1 MLTERS
7 AVVPAPHLP
16 LTARRLRRARLCS
29 RSRHQPNFANKWL
42 CDQLSM
48 ELLNPGLELF
58 GAQGVDFPDDTES
71 LFSERLPRVLDCE
84 LSKEISSLLDI
95 QQNWDQRPPSDAGAE
110 NDSVFSD
117 DSFKSESEQDMRTAG
132 MERLAC
138 LPSEDDMLSDSLN
151 LNGEPAEVDG
161 VSEVFLGLEPQ
172 LSLNA
177 KDRGGSPGPDQGYAS
192 QEEVIEVCHQQH
204 QEEFLVEENQE
215 QSQGE
220 SMPGNVEPNPS
231 AEEGL
236 EERRDSLVS
245 EDLHSRLFADLNF
258 DDMLSVGREELEE
271 VDRVSNLISGAE
283 CDFSEQELRTSTGS
297 ATSVQQVPPLT
308 PLLESQELDLKEEE
322 LDCDLGQFN
331 FNLALTES
339 SREKETVDKLSE
351 DLQRITEELTVS
363 PSSLWAECF
372 PEGLQSAA
380 STAASEYDD
389 LLDSILSSPE
399 HSLDPEYFN
408 SDYFDIDSVDP
419 TCLHQVKEES
429 PCEDQQEEEQVAKVE
444 VDQVKV
450 KEEEEEEGD
459 EGEEEEVHSSRLDH
473 DYSLPPSSSLLIT
486 PPHSSED
493 ESEAEDK
500 FKGRLCGSHQTKSTT
515 HKLVKTHQQRSNS
528 TGATQI
534 IKFQHKK
541 DLKFVMSFQ
550 VKSDE
555 LKSTSPRSLL
565 KSKLVGR
572 EGRRV
577 KELQREEERRSS
589 SSLHSN
595 NGPQKTAKELVRE
608 IIEKRS
614 RMDLKT
620 KREQVKS
627 MKRKL
632 RLEGKTEVRGAKHRC
647 LTDLRSKPDLKKYR
661 KFEEEREL
669 HNSMER
675 QRRVELKDA
684 YDSLKER
691 IPSIATEDK
700 VSKLMILNTASDFC
714 RGMEGTL
721 SKLRRER
728 QREVE
733 RSRKLRL
740 HLASLQVRLP

>member
-1 MLTERS
+1 M
-7 AVVPAPHLP
+7 
-16 LTARRLRRARLCS
+16 
-29 RSRHQPNFANKWL
+29 
-42 CDQLSM
+42 
-48 ELLNPGLELF
+48 G
-58 GAQGVDFPDDTES
+58 
-71 LFSERLPRVLDCE
+71 
-84 LSKEISSLLDI
+84 
-95 QQNWDQRPPSDAGAE
+95 
-110 NDSVFSD
+110 
-117 DSFKSESEQDMRTAG
+117 
-132 MERLAC
+132 
-138 LPSEDDMLSDSLN
+138 
-151 LNGEPAEVDG
+151 
-161 VSEVFLGLEPQ
+161 
-172 LSLNA
+172 
-177 KDRGGSPGPDQGYAS
+177 
-192 QEEVIEVCHQQH
+192 
-204 QEEFLVEENQE
+204 
-215 QSQGE
+215 
-220 SMPGNVEPNPS
+220 
-231 AEEGL
+231 
-236 EERRDSLVS
+236 
-245 EDLHSRLFADLNF
+245 HSRLFADLNF
-258 DDMLSVGREELEE
+258 ADMLSVGREELEE

-283 CDFSEQELRTSTGS
+283 CDFSESELQRTSSTGS
-297 ATSVQQVPPLT
+297 SATSAPQVASPLT

-331 FNLALTES
+331 FNLALTDS
-339 SREKETVDKLSE
+339 SLSREKEVDKLTE
-351 DLQRITEELTVS
+351 DLQSITEELTVS

-380 STAASEYDD
+380 STAAASEYDD

-399 HSLDPEYFN
+399 HSLAPEYFN

-429 PCEDQQEEEQVAKVE
+429 PSCEGQQEEVVAKTEEVEDIKVKEEQQEEEE
-444 VDQVKV
+444 D
-450 KEEEEEEGD
+450 
-459 EGEEEEVHSSRLDH
+459 EEEEVHSSRLDH

-500 FKGRLCGSHQTKSTT
+500 FNKGRLCGSHLSTKSTT
-515 HKLVKTHQQRSNS
+515 HKLVKTTHQQRSNS

-577 KELQREEERRSS
+577 KELQREEERRSNS
-589 SSLHSN
+589 NSLHSSS

-632 RLEGKTEVRGAKHRC
+632 RLEGKTELRGAKHRC

-733 RSRKLRL
+733 RSRKLRQ

>member
-1 MLTERS
+1 
-7 AVVPAPHLP
+7 
-16 LTARRLRRARLCS
+16 
-29 RSRHQPNFANKWL
+29 
-42 CDQLSM
+42 M

-132 MERLAC
+132 MDRLAC

-151 LNGEPAEVDG
+151 LNGEPAEVGG

-172 LSLNA
+172 LSLGA

-192 QEEVIEVCHQQH
+192 QEEVVEVCHHQQ
-204 QEEFLVEENQE
+204 QEEFLVEESEEGAQN
-215 QSQGE
+215 
-220 SMPGNVEPNPS
+220 NVDPNPS
-231 AEEGL
+231 VEGL
-236 EERRDSLVS
+236 KERRDSLG

-258 DDMLSVGREELEE
+258 ADMLSVGREELEE

-283 CDFSEQELRTSTGS
+283 CDFSEELRTSTGS
-297 ATSVQQVPPLT
+297 ATSVLPPPLA
-308 PLLESQELDLKEEE
+308 PLLENQELDLKEEE

-339 SREKETVDKLSE
+339 SREKEVTDKLTE
-351 DLQRITEELTVS
+351 DLQRITDELTVS

-380 STAASEYDD
+380 TTAASEYDD

-429 PCEDQQEEEQVAKVE
+429 PCEDQQQQEDVAKVE
-444 VDQVKV
+444 VNV
-450 KEEEEEEGD
+450 KEEQKEEEDEEG
-459 EGEEEEVHSSRLDH
+459 EEEVHSSRLDH

-500 FKGRLCGSHQTKSTT
+500 FKGRCGSHLTKSST
-515 HKLVKTHQQRSNS
+515 HKLVKTHQQRSSS

-589 SSLHSN
+589 SSLHSS

-733 RSRKLRL
+733 RSRKLRQ
-740 HLASLQVRLP
+740 HLASLQVQLS

>member
-1 MLTERS
+1 
-7 AVVPAPHLP
+7 
-16 LTARRLRRARLCS
+16 
-29 RSRHQPNFANKWL
+29 
-42 CDQLSM
+42 
-48 ELLNPGLELF
+48 
-58 GAQGVDFPDDTES
+58 
-71 LFSERLPRVLDCE
+71 
-84 LSKEISSLLDI
+84 
-95 QQNWDQRPPSDAGAE
+95 
-110 NDSVFSD
+110 
-117 DSFKSESEQDMRTAG
+117 
-132 MERLAC
+132 
-138 LPSEDDMLSDSLN
+138 
-151 LNGEPAEVDG
+151 
-161 VSEVFLGLEPQ
+161 
-172 LSLNA
+172 
-177 KDRGGSPGPDQGYAS
+177 
-192 QEEVIEVCHQQH
+192 
-204 QEEFLVEENQE
+204 
-215 QSQGE
+215 
-220 SMPGNVEPNPS
+220 
-231 AEEGL
+231 
-236 EERRDSLVS
+236 
-245 EDLHSRLFADLNF
+245 
-258 DDMLSVGREELEE
+258 MLSVGREELEE

-283 CDFSEQELRTSTGS
+283 CDFSEQSELLQRTSSTGS
-297 ATSVQQVPPLT
+297 GSTSASAPQVEPSPSFTT
-308 PLLESQELDLKEEE
+308 PLSLESQELDLKEEE

-331 FNLALTES
+331 FNLSTLTD
-339 SREKETVDKLSE
+339 SREKEVDKLTE
-351 DLQRITEELTVS
+351 DLQRITEQLQEVS

-372 PEGLQSAA
+372 PEGLQSGDA
-380 STAASEYDD
+380 STAGAASEYDD

-429 PCEDQQEEEQVAKVE
+429 PSCEDVVAKVE
-444 VDQVKV
+444 EEVEDVKV
-450 KEEEEEEGD
+450 KEEQEEEEEED
-459 EGEEEEVHSSRLDH
+459 EEEEEVHSSRLDH

-493 ESEAEDK
+493 ESEAEENK
-500 FKGRLCGSHQTKSTT
+500 FNKQGRLCGSHLTTKSST
-515 HKLVKTHQQRSNS
+515 HKLVKTSHQQRSNS
-528 TGATQI
+528 NTGATQI

-589 SSLHSN
+589 SSS

-632 RLEGKTEVRGAKHRC
+632 RLEGKTELRASSSAKHRC

-714 RGMEGTL
+714 QGMEGQL

-728 QREVE
+728 QRELE
-733 RSRKLRL
+733 RSRKLRQ